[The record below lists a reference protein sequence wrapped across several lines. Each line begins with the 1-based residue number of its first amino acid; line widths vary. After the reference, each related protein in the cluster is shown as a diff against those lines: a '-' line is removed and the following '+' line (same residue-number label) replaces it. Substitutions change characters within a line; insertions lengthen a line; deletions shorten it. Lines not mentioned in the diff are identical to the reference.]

1 MTSRLN
7 APILFGLVGMIA
19 VGYILL
25 ALGTLP

>member
-7 APILFGLVGMIA
+7 APILFGLAGMIA